1 MYIIFK
7 LILFVSLLFSTGD
20 MVNEIFTTTV
30 TSSGSQHSQSF
41 KKKFVSVD
49 NWSNNVSQK
58 KSPAAINRLII

>member
-7 LILFVSLLFSTGD
+7 IILFVSLLFSTGD